1 MEESDSGL
9 AAKADKSGVS
19 IGTLRKVYKRG
30 VAAWNSGH
38 RPGTTPQQWGM
49 ARVNSYITK
58 GKGTYHGAD
67 KDLREAIQWTKPKND
82 EHNEVHTQLDAVKR
96 GAEYPD
102 HVHKMLKH
110 LSNKSNFQGAMKNAK
125 PMTITH
131 KDTQPG
137 GKHAEMSNTEATES
151 KPKLGGLDQTKV
163 RRVKKIFNN
172 AMKHGKPMERPIV
185 LHDTHTGHAHL
196 LAGNTRLTHNTHY
209 GSGSTVVHAITYDS
223 SKMHEEVAKDKESG
237 LPKKYV
243 SGLSPSTAKARAA
256 HWDKMDKLSD
266 KDPAAYEPAPG
277 DATAKTKE
285 SKHTKKYREMFGEA
299 CWTGYK
305 RVGMKKKGD
314 KMVPN
319 CVPEEVELDEDKAQ
333 YRYTGGMHGEY
344 HPTKK
349 QPSRA
354 AHKDAAKFHERES
367 KTYSKALGEKGA
379 DKDYVNR
386 AIDFHT
392 NAASHHR
399 NMASSMKEEVELG
412 EMSKLSDTLAK
423 IKHDFSTPPADHK
436 DAKPSKPTPAT
447 KPKTGGGM
455 PHYPDAAPGKRDLG
469 DSVEMDGEQIDE
481 LSKRTLLN
489 YGDAA
494 DEQESDI
501 RYTLKRTEKSKHIS
515 AGAKDELRKLAD
527 RRKAGRKLAA
537 DKRGYYKGT
546 SGNYKFTHGDAKVHA
561 TEETQK
567 GKNVVPPPAGTIATT
582 GGIQEEENENKPLG
596 KVMRAGDGKKK
607 FKVFVKNAKGNTV
620 KVGFGDPNME
630 IKRDDPERRKNFRA
644 RHNCDTATDRTTP
657 RYWSCRQWRSSAK
670 VEA

>member
-1 MEESDSGL
+1 MKTFKELYEACCSACEKRDEMEESDSGL

-67 KDLREAIQWTKPKND
+67 KDLRE
-82 EHNEVHTQLDAVKR
+82 EEL
-96 GAEYPD
+96 
-102 HVHKMLKH
+102 
-110 LSNKSNFQGAMKNAK
+110 
-125 PMTITH
+125 
-131 KDTQPG
+131 
-137 GKHAEMSNTEATES
+137 
-151 KPKLGGLDQTKV
+151 
-163 RRVKKIFNN
+163 
-172 AMKHGKPMERPIV
+172 
-185 LHDTHTGHAHL
+185 
-196 LAGNTRLTHNTHY
+196 
-209 GSGSTVVHAITYDS
+209 
-223 SKMHEEVAKDKESG
+223 EEVAKDKESG

-256 HWDKMDKLSD
+256 HWEKMDKLSD

-285 SKHTKKYREMFGEA
+285 SKHTIKARKMFGEA

-319 CVPEEVELDEDKAQ
+319 CVPANEESDRK
-333 YRYTGGMHGEY
+333 
-344 HPTKK
+344 
-349 QPSRA
+349 PSL
-354 AHKDAAKFHERES
+354 
-367 KTYSKALGEKGA
+367 T
-379 DKDYVNR
+379 
-386 AIDFHT
+386 
-392 NAASHHR
+392 
-399 NMASSMKEEVELG
+399 
-412 EMSKLSDTLAK
+412 DTLAK

-436 DAKPSKPTPAT
+436 DAKPSKPTLAT

-455 PHYPDAAPGKRDLG
+455 PHYPEAAPGKRDLG
-469 DSVEMDGEQIDE
+469 DSVEMNGKTIKE
-481 LSKRTLLN
+481 
-489 YGDAA
+489 
-494 DEQESDI
+494 
-501 RYTLKRTEKSKHIS
+501 
-515 AGAKDELRKLAD
+515 
-527 RRKAGRKLAA
+527 
-537 DKRGYYKGT
+537 T
-546 SGNYKFTHGDAKVHA
+546 SPTA
-561 TEETQK
+561 
-567 GKNVVPPPAGTIATT
+567 GKNVVPPTAGTIGSI
-582 GGIQEEENENKPLG
+582 GGLVREEENENKPLG

-607 FKVFVKNAKGNTV
+607 FKVFVKNSKGNTV

-657 RYWSCRQWRSSAK
+657 RYWSCRQWRASAK

>member
-1 MEESDSGL
+1 MKTFKELYEACCSACEKRDEMEESDSGL

-67 KDLREAIQWTKPKND
+67 KDLRE
-82 EHNEVHTQLDAVKR
+82 EEL
-96 GAEYPD
+96 
-102 HVHKMLKH
+102 
-110 LSNKSNFQGAMKNAK
+110 
-125 PMTITH
+125 
-131 KDTQPG
+131 
-137 GKHAEMSNTEATES
+137 
-151 KPKLGGLDQTKV
+151 
-163 RRVKKIFNN
+163 
-172 AMKHGKPMERPIV
+172 
-185 LHDTHTGHAHL
+185 
-196 LAGNTRLTHNTHY
+196 
-209 GSGSTVVHAITYDS
+209 
-223 SKMHEEVAKDKESG
+223 EEVAKDKESG

-285 SKHTKKYREMFGEA
+285 SKHTKKYREMFEA

-319 CVPEEVELDEDKAQ
+319 CVP
-333 YRYTGGMHGEY
+333 
-344 HPTKK
+344 
-349 QPSRA
+349 
-354 AHKDAAKFHERES
+354 
-367 KTYSKALGEKGA
+367 
-379 DKDYVNR
+379 
-386 AIDFHT
+386 
-392 NAASHHR
+392 
-399 NMASSMKEEVELG
+399 EEVELG

-436 DAKPSKPTPAT
+436 DAKPAPAKKPE
-447 KPKTGGGM
+447 PKKGGGM
-455 PHYPDAAPGKRDLG
+455 PYYPADAKPGRHDLG
-469 DSVEMDGEQIDE
+469 DSVEMDGETIKE
-481 LSKRTLLN
+481 ASPN
-489 YGDAA
+489 A
-494 DEQESDI
+494 
-501 RYTLKRTEKSKHIS
+501 
-515 AGAKDELRKLAD
+515 
-527 RRKAGRKLAA
+527 
-537 DKRGYYKGT
+537 
-546 SGNYKFTHGDAKVHA
+546 
-561 TEETQK
+561 
-567 GKNVVPPPAGTIATT
+567 GKNVVPPPAGNIGTS
-582 GGIQEEENENKPLG
+582 GGLVREEENENKPLG

-657 RYWSCRQWRSSAK
+657 RYWSCRQWRASAK

>member
-1 MEESDSGL
+1 MKTFKELYEACCSACEKRDEMEESDSGL

-67 KDLREAIQWTKPKND
+67 KDLRE
-82 EHNEVHTQLDAVKR
+82 EEL
-96 GAEYPD
+96 
-102 HVHKMLKH
+102 
-110 LSNKSNFQGAMKNAK
+110 
-125 PMTITH
+125 
-131 KDTQPG
+131 
-137 GKHAEMSNTEATES
+137 
-151 KPKLGGLDQTKV
+151 
-163 RRVKKIFNN
+163 
-172 AMKHGKPMERPIV
+172 
-185 LHDTHTGHAHL
+185 
-196 LAGNTRLTHNTHY
+196 
-209 GSGSTVVHAITYDS
+209 
-223 SKMHEEVAKDKESG
+223 EEVAKDKESG

-285 SKHTKKYREMFGEA
+285 SKHTKKYREMFGDPKKNEIDEA

-319 CVPEEVELDEDKAQ
+319 CVPEEVEL
-333 YRYTGGMHGEY
+333 
-344 HPTKK
+344 
-349 QPSRA
+349 
-354 AHKDAAKFHERES
+354 
-367 KTYSKALGEKGA
+367 
-379 DKDYVNR
+379 
-386 AIDFHT
+386 
-392 NAASHHR
+392 
-399 NMASSMKEEVELG
+399 G

-423 IKHDFSTPPADHK
+423 IKHDFSTPPANHK
-436 DAKPSKPTPAT
+436 DAEPSKPTPAT

-455 PHYPDAAPGKRDLG
+455 PYYPDAAPGKRDLG

-481 LSKRTLLN
+481 LSKRTLRN